1 VVGRQNADIA
11 NSLQLRAVAMATIFL
26 AFYVRGAYWR
36 HLANT
41 TQPVICGGDAALR
54 QITLTTCSHR
64 FRLAIWI
71 RLYSNSG
78 KEGKLKEKSAHG
90 CDCSETI
97 FVMIL
102 PSFNSVTSV
111 NAVSTDITNAAMIIK
126 FIWRLKR

>member
-1 VVGRQNADIA
+1 
-11 NSLQLRAVAMATIFL
+11 MATIFL

-41 TQPVICGGDAALR
+41 TQPVVCGGDAALR
-54 QITLTTCSHR
+54 QITLTT
-64 FRLAIWI
+64 WI
-71 RLYSNSG
+71 KLYSISG
-78 KEGKLKEKSAHG
+78 KEGKLKEISAHG

-111 NAVSTDITNAAMIIK
+111 DAVSTDITNAAMIIK
-126 FIWRLKR
+126 FIWTLKR